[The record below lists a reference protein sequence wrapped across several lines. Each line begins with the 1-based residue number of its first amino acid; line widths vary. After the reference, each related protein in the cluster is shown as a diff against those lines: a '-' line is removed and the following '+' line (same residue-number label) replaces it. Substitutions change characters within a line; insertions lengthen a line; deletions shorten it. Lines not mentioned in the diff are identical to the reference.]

1 MQHPDSRDQ
10 EIRALRDRLSRLSQA
25 SLRITEDL
33 DFDTVLQE
41 IVDGARSLTSSRYGA
56 ITIFGDGGQPS
67 DFIGSGLTPEEHQG
81 LQNMPGGLG
90 FLEYLSGLEEPLRV
104 SNIDSHLKALD
115 MPDFLPGISV
125 SSMLVAPILHRGVG
139 VGTIYLAHG
148 PDGREFSQED
158 EETLVMF
165 ASQAAMS
172 IANARRHREERR
184 ARADLETLIDT
195 SPVGVAVFDAFTGL
209 PKSFNR
215 EARRI
220 MDNLRDPGQ
229 TPEDLLEL
237 MSLRRAD
244 GREVSLQEFSMT
256 YLLSIGETLRAEEI
270 VLRAPDGRSVTVLLN
285 TTPILSDVGS
295 VESMVVTMQDMA
307 DVLETE
313 RLRAEF
319 LSQVSHELRQPLT
332 SIKGSAVNL
341 RESLDS
347 LDNAEVL
354 QFVRIIESQSDRM
367 RDLIGEL
374 LDVARI
380 RTGSL
385 SVAPEPV
392 EVIALVDEARNAF
405 LTGGRGRNIV
415 LDLEPDLPWVMAD
428 KRRIVQVLGNL
439 LSNAVRYSPETS
451 DIRLSGALEG
461 GSVAL
466 SVADRGQGVEPE
478 RLPLLFRKFSPSD
491 DGGLDQEATGSGL
504 GLAICKGI
512 VEAHGGRIWAESEG
526 MGMGSRFTFTLP
538 VAEGVGV
545 VPALH
550 SDRPESETGERGSVL
565 VVDDDPMTLR
575 NVRDILSRAGYKPLV
590 TGDPEEALRL
600 FESERP
606 SLTLLDLILPG
617 SDDGI
622 DLMGDMLRIRRAP
635 VIFLSAYGRDEI
647 IARALESGA
656 TDYMVK
662 PFSPT
667 ELVARVRAV
676 LRRSPALP
684 VEEPSG
690 PFVLEDLTL
699 DYAGRAVS
707 VAGQPV
713 SLTPT
718 EYRLLYELSVS
729 AGTTLT
735 FDHLLDRVWGLK
747 DSGNRGN
754 LRTYVKRLRRK
765 LGDDVGSPKY
775 IFPEPGIGYRMGN
788 PEDLPQAPDC
798 DQESPI
804 PQG

>member
-1 MQHPDSRDQ
+1 MHHQDSRDR
-10 EIRALRDRLSRLSQA
+10 EILALRDRLSRLSQA

-33 DFDTVLQE
+33 DFDTVLQVV
-41 IVDGARSLTSSRYGA
+41 VDAARSLTSSRYGA
-56 ITIFGDGGQPS
+56 ITVFGDAGQTS
-67 DFIGSGLTPEEHQG
+67 DFIGSGLTPEERQG
-81 LQNMPGGLG
+81 LRDMPEGLG
-90 FLEYLSGLEEPLRV
+90 FFEYLSGLEEPLRV

-125 SSMLVAPILHRGVG
+125 TSVLVAPILHRGLG
-139 VGTIYLAHG
+139 VGTIYLAHETEE
-148 PDGREFSQED
+148 REFSQED
-158 EETLVMF
+158 EETLVLF
-165 ASQAAMS
+165 ASQAAMA
-172 IANARRHREERR
+172 IANARRRQEERR
-184 ARADLETLIDT
+184 ARADLETLINT
-195 SPVGVAVFDAFTGL
+195 SPVGVAVFDALTGL

-285 TTPILSDVGS
+285 ATPILSDGGL

-307 DVLETE
+307 DVVETE

-319 LSQVSHELRQPLT
+319 LSHVSHELREPLT

-347 LDNAEVL
+347 LDKAEVL

-385 SVAPEPV
+385 SVTPEPA
-392 EVIALVDEARNAF
+392 EVITLVDEARNAF
-405 LTGGRGRNIV
+405 LAGGWGRNIV

-428 KRRIVQVLGNL
+428 RRRIVQVLGNL
-439 LSNAVRYSPETS
+439 LSNAVRNSPDTS
-451 DIRLSGALEG
+451 DIRLSGALQD

-466 SVADRGQGVEPE
+466 SVADRGRGVDPE
-478 RLPLLFRKFSPSD
+478 RLHLLFRKFSHL
-491 DGGLDQEATGSGL
+491 DGSGLDRDTAGSGL
-504 GLAICKGI
+504 GLPICKGI

-526 MGMGSRFTFTLP
+526 VGLGTRFTFTLP
-538 VAEGVGV
+538 VAEGVGAGT
-545 VPALH
+545 ALLPD
-550 SDRPESETGERGSVL
+550 SPRSETGERESIL

-575 NVRDILSRAGYKPLV
+575 TVRDILSRAGYMPLV
-590 TGDPEEALRL
+590 VGEPEEALRL

-606 SLTLLDLILPG
+606 GLALLDLVLPG

-622 DLMGDMLRIRRAP
+622 DLMINMLRIRKAP

-647 IARALESGA
+647 IAKALEHGA
-656 TDYMVK
+656 VDYIVK

-667 ELVARVRAV
+667 ELLTRVRAA
-676 LRRSPALP
+676 LRRSLALP
-684 VEEPSG
+684 PDEPSE
-690 PFVLEDLTL
+690 PFVLGDLTL
-699 DYAGRAVS
+699 DYVRREVS
-707 VAGQPV
+707 VAGRPV

-718 EYRLLYELSVS
+718 EYALLRELSVN
-729 AGTTLT
+729 AGLALT
-735 FDHLLDRVWGLK
+735 FDHLLERVWGLK
-747 DSGNRGN
+747 DTGNRGN
-754 LRTYVKRLRRK
+754 LRSYVRRLRTK
-765 LGDDVGSPKY
+765 LGDNAGSPRY
-775 IFPEPGIGYRMGN
+775 IFPEPRVGYRMAK
-788 PEDLPQAPDC
+788 PETQDD
-798 DQESPI
+798 DQDPPPPEGS
-804 PQG
+804 QE